1 MQLGAIQTLAMQRAR
16 LSIMWLFG
24 TGFRLSHKDYQMH
37 PLVSQYNFA
46 CDEFERSLS
55 GLTDEDIGKRLLPS
69 NSISWIIAHVAQH
82 AQYLW
87 VQCAQGEII
96 EPRLLSLVESPNIS
110 IPLEELMGF
119 WHKVQI
125 AAGRF
130 LETVTEEQL
139 DDYFST
145 KQLPG
150 SETIGTSLLRITA
163 HIWYHNGEVQALRQQ
178 LGQTGLPQFVGNLDG
193 VKYRSV

>member
-1 MQLGAIQTLAMQRAR
+1 
-16 LSIMWLFG
+16 
-24 TGFRLSHKDYQMH
+24 MH

-69 NSISWIIAHVAQH
+69 NSISWIIAHVTDH
-82 AQYLW
+82 AQLLW
-87 VQCAQGEII
+87 VRRAQGEII
-96 EPRLLSLVESPNIS
+96 EPRLPALVKSPNTS

-119 WHKVQI
+119 WHNVRI
-125 AAGRF
+125 AANRF
-130 LETVTEEQL
+130 LDTVTEEQL
-139 DDYFST
+139 DDYFSPKG